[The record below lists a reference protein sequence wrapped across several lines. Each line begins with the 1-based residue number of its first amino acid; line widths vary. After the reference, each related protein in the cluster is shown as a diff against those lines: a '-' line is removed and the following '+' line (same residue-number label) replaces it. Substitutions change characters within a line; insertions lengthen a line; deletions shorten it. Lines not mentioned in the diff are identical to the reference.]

1 MDNLLEQTAKVLAT
15 TPQRWTALA
24 ETLPAELL
32 SAEPAPGQW
41 SALGCLAH
49 LVDTEVVLQTR
60 LAAFLAGQDFPA
72 FNPDSEGSG
81 PGRMPAAALAHEFAT
96 RRTASLAALARLTE
110 ADLDRRVRH
119 AELGPV
125 TLREMVHEWAAH
137 DLNHTVQAER
147 ALMQP
152 FIQGC
157 GPWQIYFADHVAR
170 AKG

>member
-1 MDNLLEQTAKVLAT
+1 MDNLLEQTTKVLAT
-15 TPQRWTALA
+15 TPQHWTALA
-24 ETLPAELL
+24 DTVPAELL

-49 LVDTEVVLQTR
+49 LVDTEVLLQTR

-72 FNPDSEGSG
+72 FHPDREGTQ
-81 PGRMPAAALAHEFAT
+81 PGRIPAAALAHEFAT

-110 ADLDRRVRH
+110 AVLDRRVRH

-152 FIQGC
+152 FIAGC
-157 GPWQIYFADHVAR
+157 GPWAPYFADHLQ
-170 AKG
+170 K